1 MTKIL
6 LAEDDLFLRDIY
18 AEVLKEDGFSFEL
31 AVDGEEAL
39 QKIMLG
45 GWDLVLLDIIM
56 PKMSGIEVLKQL
68 KDKNPLSFA
77 KHIVFMTNSEET
89 KELEEVSGMYDGYIL
104 KSAFTPG
111 QLLEKVKQYLK
122 K

>member
-1 MTKIL
+1 MAKIL

-18 AEVLKEDGFSFEL
+18 AEVLKEERFSFEL

-45 GWDLVLLDIIM
+45 GWDLVLLDIVM
-56 PKMSGIEVLKQL
+56 PKMTGIEVLKKL
-68 KDKNPLSFA
+68 NNKNPHSLV
-77 KHIVFMTNSEET
+77 KYIVFMTNSEET
-89 KELEEVSGMYDGYIL
+89 KELDEVSGLFDGYIL
-104 KSAFTPG
+104 KSSLTPG

-122 K
+122 